1 MLNYN
6 HQLQRNAGDMREEID
21 ITSHEAVLY
30 PGLFRTYLRTYGAV
44 HIIAV
49 LFLVFSTLWIGQVIN
64 QFFFAIYFV
73 AALTGIA
80 ALLLKPWGA
89 YPAMVLAALIT
100 FLLAVINMFVHPP
113 MFTEWGVYYIRFLSL
128 LVILIEWFT
137 SLMWLRYGLRK
148 RTIAKRMI
156 QF

>member
-21 ITSHEAVLY
+21 
-30 PGLFRTYLRTYGAV
+30 
-44 HIIAV
+44 
-49 LFLVFSTLWIGQVIN
+49 
-64 QFFFAIYFV
+64 
-73 AALTGIA
+73 
-80 ALLLKPWGA
+80 
-89 YPAMVLAALIT
+89 IT

-113 MFTEWGVYYIRFLSL
+113 MFTEWGVYYIRILSL

-148 RTIAKRMI
+148 RTIAKRMT